1 MNRGK
6 VYLVGSGPGDPELL
20 TVKALKI
27 LRRAHVVVYDRLVSR
42 QILQQ
47 LSRHVEKIYVGK
59 SPGVHT
65 IPQSDIDRI
74 LIAKAKQGK
83 TVVRLKSG
91 DPFLFGRGG
100 EEAQELRRAKVGFEV
115 VPGVTSALAVPAYAG
130 IPVTHRNYSSSI
142 AIVTGHE
149 DPDKKERLVEW
160 EKLAKSVDTI
170 IVLMGVGRLQS
181 ILRSLLKG
189 GCDSKKPVAIIES
202 GTTKHQRIT
211 TGSIGNIARKAARN
225 KIKPPAVIVIGDV
238 VKLQKELSWFKR

>member
-1 MNRGK
+1 MRRGK
-6 VYLVGSGPGDPELL
+6 VYLVGSGPGDPNLL
-20 TVKALKI
+20 TLKALDI
-27 LRRAHVVVYDRLVSR
+27 LARADVVVYDRLVSR
-42 QILQQ
+42 QLLQR
-47 LSRHVEKIYVGK
+47 LSKHIEKIYVGK
-59 SPGVHT
+59 NPGAHT
-65 IPQSDIDRI
+65 IPQSDIDKI
-74 LIAKAKQGK
+74 LIRKAKQGK

-100 EEAQELRRAKVGFEV
+100 EEAQELRRAKVRFEV

-149 DPDKKERLVEW
+149 APNKKERLVDW

-181 ILRSLLKG
+181 ILRSLVNG
-189 GCDSKKPVAIIES
+189 GCDSKKPVAIIER
-202 GTTKHQRIT
+202 GTTEHQRIT
-211 TGSIGNIARKAARN
+211 TGSIGNIARKATKNRV
-225 KIKPPAVIVIGDV
+225 KPPAIIVIGDV